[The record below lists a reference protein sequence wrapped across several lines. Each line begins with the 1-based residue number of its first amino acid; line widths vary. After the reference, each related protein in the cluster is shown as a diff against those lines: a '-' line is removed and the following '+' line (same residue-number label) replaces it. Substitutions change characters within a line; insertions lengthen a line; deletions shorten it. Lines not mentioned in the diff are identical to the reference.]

1 MEEKHSIVEIGTGQ
15 YISPSAFTLDTKLT
29 ATGKKEDP
37 EEGDITLNFQG
48 TDIREFIKVILGDV
62 LNYNYVIDQQVGGT
76 VTIDTAIPLQEE
88 ELFPLLEKVLA
99 MNNAA
104 IIKSDGVYNIL
115 PKSKVVRGNLV
126 PTTTTTQTGSG
137 YSVRI
142 IPLTF
147 IAALEMQKILEPF
160 VPEGGEIRV
169 DKRRNLLI
177 LGGTANELNALQ
189 ETIEIF
195 DVDWMRGMSIGL
207 TPLEYVDPKT
217 LKTELDSILV
227 GAEGS
232 AKDELLDGLVRTIAI
247 ERLNSIL
254 LISATPTALYEAE
267 AWVERLDIPGEA
279 VGQRLYVYNVQ
290 NAKAT
295 DLADILGNIFAS
307 SSSQS
312 AFTPPE
318 AQLAPGTTPVEIT
331 GTEREGETKPKP
343 TGPVSVG
350 DSGVALSSIDS
361 IEIIAD
367 DTRNALVILAT
378 PQDYK
383 MVLAAIQ
390 KLDVVPLQVLIEAS
404 ILEVSLT
411 DDLRYG
417 VEWFFKNTFDDYK
430 GLGTLDLGVPGI
442 AALSPGFSYTIIDSA
457 ANVRIALNAL
467 AEESDVNTLASPSL
481 MVLDNHTAK
490 INIGDDVPY
499 PTRSAVSSI
508 DPAAPTV
515 NEIAYRNTGVTL
527 EVTPRVNSSGLVTME
542 IIQEVSDAEITT
554 TSGIDAPTIKLRQIE
569 STVAINSGETLVL
582 GGLIAEKDDLKESGI
597 PGLYKIPVIGKLF
610 GQTSDLSERRELVVL
625 ITPRVVLNSTDAR
638 QITDEFRRKL
648 RRLPPIT
655 NTPYTTSDSP

>member
-1 MEEKHSIVEIGTGQ
+1 
-15 YISPSAFTLDTKLT
+15 
-29 ATGKKEDP
+29 
-37 EEGDITLNFQG
+37 
-48 TDIREFIKVILGDV
+48 
-62 LNYNYVIDQQVGGT
+62 
-76 VTIDTAIPLQEE
+76 
-88 ELFPLLEKVLA
+88 
-99 MNNAA
+99 
-104 IIKSDGVYNIL
+104 
-115 PKSKVVRGNLV
+115 
-126 PTTTTTQTGSG
+126 
-137 YSVRI
+137 
-142 IPLTF
+142 
-147 IAALEMQKILEPF
+147 
-160 VPEGGEIRV
+160 
-169 DKRRNLLI
+169 
-177 LGGTANELNALQ
+177 
-189 ETIEIF
+189 
-195 DVDWMRGMSIGL
+195 
-207 TPLEYVDPKT
+207 
-217 LKTELDSILV
+217 
-227 GAEGS
+227 
-232 AKDELLDGLVRTIAI
+232 
-247 ERLNSIL
+247 
-254 LISATPTALYEAE
+254 
-267 AWVERLDIPGEA
+267 
-279 VGQRLYVYNVQ
+279 
-290 NAKAT
+290 
-295 DLADILGNIFAS
+295 
-307 SSSQS
+307 
-312 AFTPPE
+312 
-318 AQLAPGTTPVEIT
+318 
-331 GTEREGETKPKP
+331 
-343 TGPVSVG
+343 
-350 DSGVALSSIDS
+350 
-361 IEIIAD
+361 
-367 DTRNALVILAT
+367 
-378 PQDYK
+378 

>member
-295 DLADILGNIFAS
+295 DLADILGNIFR
-307 SSSQS
+307 
-312 AFTPPE
+312 
-318 AQLAPGTTPVEIT
+318 G
-331 GTEREGETKPKP
+331 R
-343 TGPVSVG
+343 
-350 DSGVALSSIDS
+350 
-361 IEIIAD
+361 
-367 DTRNALVILAT
+367 
-378 PQDYK
+378 
-383 MVLAAIQ
+383 
-390 KLDVVPLQVLIEAS
+390 
-404 ILEVSLT
+404 
-411 DDLRYG
+411 
-417 VEWFFKNTFDDYK
+417 
-430 GLGTLDLGVPGI
+430 
-442 AALSPGFSYTIIDSA
+442 
-457 ANVRIALNAL
+457 
-467 AEESDVNTLASPSL
+467 LAS
-481 MVLDNHTAK
+481 VTQ
-490 INIGDDVPY
+490 
-499 PTRSAVSSI
+499 VSHYL
-508 DPAAPTV
+508 P
-515 NEIAYRNTGVTL
+515 L
-527 EVTPRVNSSGLVTME
+527 
-542 IIQEVSDAEITT
+542 IQ
-554 TSGIDAPTIKLRQIE
+554 
-569 STVAINSGETLVL
+569 
-582 GGLIAEKDDLKESGI
+582 
-597 PGLYKIPVIGKLF
+597 
-610 GQTSDLSERRELVVL
+610 
-625 ITPRVVLNSTDAR
+625 
-638 QITDEFRRKL
+638 
-648 RRLPPIT
+648 
-655 NTPYTTSDSP
+655 